1 MKKTTRT
8 LLAAL
13 TLSVFT
19 AACGESPMAPDT
31 DVALSAAFGKGDKGG
46 KPGSGDSGSDTT
58 STTNVDLENTQWL
71 TPLAEDITVAEV
83 CSVGVE
89 CLIQIE
95 ELKAYLTVP
104 FDALDATTT
113 ITMTALAG
121 TDVNFEF
128 QPHGTQFRRTVKIKV
143 DAANT
148 NVESGQKTVYVKYW
162 EYDPSNVIETFGAKV
177 FRGFIMFETDHFSGY
192 AIAM

>member
-8 LLAAL
+8 LLVAL

-19 AACGESPMAPDT
+19 AACGESPMAPEA

-58 STTNVDLENTQWL
+58 STTNVNLENTQW
-71 TPLAEDITVAEV
+71 TSPLAEDITVAATCDPSQDCVLHIAEV
-83 CSVGVE
+83 N
-89 CLIQIE
+89 
-95 ELKAYLTVP
+95 AYLTVP
-104 FDALDATTT
+104 IDALSVPMT

-128 QPHGTQFRRTVKIKV
+128 QPHGTQFNRTVKVKV

-148 NVESGQKTVYVKYW
+148 NVASGQKTVYVKYW
-162 EYDPSNVIETFGAKV
+162 EYDPTNVIETFEAKV
-177 FRGFIMFETDHFSGY
+177 FRGHIHFETDHFSGY